1 MTFNELPLEVQAQIL
16 SKLKPTDLHAT
27 KLVSQFFR
35 HESLRLLSTQST
47 CQQTFK
53 KLPTTS
59 TYYAVGNQVELTQP
73 SSPFD
78 KSFPYRKERQNIRDK
93 EIKNA
98 IPKSGEVK
106 IFRTKQEAQQY
117 ARDTS
122 TINHSTIEHMP
133 AVFQVHLKESVYSAI
148 IKENIV
154 PLVYKTYRLE
164 PKECALEYVTMN
176 VDNLD
181 FISGQVSS
189 HKEVSIASKEDK
201 CLVM

>member
-27 KLVSQFFR
+27 KQVSQFFR
-35 HESLRLLSTQST
+35 HESLRLLST

-53 KLPTTS
+53 KLLTTS

-73 SSPFD
+73 SSLFD

-117 ARDTS
+117 ASDTS
-122 TINHSTIEHMP
+122 KINHSTIDHMS

-154 PLVYKTYRLE
+154 PLVYKTYRLG